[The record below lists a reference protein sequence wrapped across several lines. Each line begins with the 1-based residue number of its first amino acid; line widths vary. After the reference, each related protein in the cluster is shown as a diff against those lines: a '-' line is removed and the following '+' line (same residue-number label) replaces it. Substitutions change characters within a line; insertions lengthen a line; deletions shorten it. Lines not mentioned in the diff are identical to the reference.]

1 MSEAVPSINYFG
13 RQLGV
18 SYILVVSVR
27 RNYLSEFNMRHVAA
41 NTSSPKVRELH
52 EGGGAERRHDP
63 RKNDLGASGF
73 AELPPGPAK
82 LVSDVTKPPAFCLHA
97 LHFGSNK
104 NYLAFISTKNLF
116 F

>member
-82 LVSDVTKPPAFCLHA
+82 LVSQPQ
-97 LHFGSNK
+97 
-104 NYLAFISTKNLF
+104 
-116 F
+116 